1 MVDFEVEEKRD
12 KVGGDAEGER
22 AGVFTFSQ
30 LLFSRD
36 SIRGKIC
43 LTMEAEL
50 IKTWESFSQHWLLSE
65 NPPPPKNYFGSFFF
79 RRFSTYSDIDCADN
93 KSCVPSTLRQ
103 IVLQLEEICA

>member
-22 AGVFTFSQ
+22 DGVFTFSQ
-30 LLFSRD
+30 LLFSRN

-65 NPPPPKNYFGSFFF
+65 NPPPPKNYLQFGSFF

-93 KSCVPSTLRQ
+93 KS
-103 IVLQLEEICA
+103 